1 MGSGRP
7 IAFDAFLPCQE
18 GRKAD
23 EPSAQVRLITE
34 IVRVIVPVPANMI
47 GRLLDDGDLQF
58 VALYSKGPAHAT
70 PRRGIN

>member
-1 MGSGRP
+1 MP
-7 IAFDAFLPCQE
+7 FCHAK
-18 GRKAD
+18 KAD
-23 EPSAQVRLITE
+23 EPSTQVRLITE

-70 PRRGIN
+70 PR